1 MQTIRLYFIDTVR
14 AFAILMMLQGHFI
27 DTLIHPGFRDP
38 SNALYR
44 VWLYFRGITAP
55 TFFTISGLVF
65 MYLLLRAYAKGD
77 DAPRI
82 RKGLS
87 RGILLIGI
95 GYSLR
100 INVFNWLT
108 GHFNT
113 NFLAVDVLQCIG
125 LSLILL
131 VGLHLILKRHS
142 YVLST
147 VLAIFGTAC
156 FVTEPLYRHLAV
168 PALPLFLE
176 NYLSK
181 AHGSVFTILPWLG
194 YTAYGAWL
202 ATVFFRHV
210 HRPRFKLL
218 TILTFLGVGLLL
230 IHCSSWFL
238 IQLYHATDVELL
250 KASANY
256 NYLFTRF
263 GNVLVLFALFYT
275 FERFLKQSLITKIGQ
290 KTLSIYVIHF
300 ILIYGSYT
308 GYGLKRYFSQ
318 SLTPTEAILG
328 ALGFIVLV
336 CLIAFHYAKT
346 NAFLYGFF
354 GRLFGKL
361 RKLFQLIRPSI
372 K

>member
-27 DTLIHPGFRDP
+27 DTLIDPIFRDP
-38 SNALYR
+38 SNTMYSI
-44 VWLYFRGITAP
+44 WLYFRGITAP

-82 RKGLS
+82 RKGLN
-87 RGILLIGI
+87 RGFLLIAI

-100 INVFNWLT
+100 INLVGWLT
-108 GHFNT
+108 GHFNY

-125 LSLILL
+125 VSLIML
-131 VGLHLILKRHS
+131 VGLHILLKKYS
-142 YVLST
+142 YTLST
-147 VLAIFGTAC
+147 VLAIFGTTC
-156 FVTEPLYRHLAV
+156 FLTEPLYRNLV
-168 PALPLFLE
+168 LPWLPLFLE

-181 AHGSVFTILPWLG
+181 SHGSVFTLLPWLG

-210 HRPRFKLL
+210 NKSRFKLL
-218 TILTFLGVGLLL
+218 TIITFLGVGLLL
-230 IHCSSWFL
+230 IYYSSWFL
-238 IQLYHATDVELL
+238 IKLYHITGYELL
-250 KASANY
+250 QASANY

-263 GNVLVLFALFYT
+263 GNVLILFACFYT

-308 GYGLKRYFSQ
+308 GYGLKRYLSK

-336 CLIAFHYAKT
+336 CFISFHYAKT

-354 GRLFGKL
+354 GRLFEKL
-361 RKLFQLIRPSI
+361 KHLFKLIRH
-372 K
+372 